1 MKADRDKQRT
11 RIVGAAIRLAEEH
24 GLDRVGL
31 REVAEEV
38 GLALGTLYK
47 SFRNKDEILG
57 AVVDR
62 QMAAMR
68 EALGGPVPAGE
79 TAADRVHSFF
89 ERFTEVVARHPA
101 FTRGMLGALSTG
113 RGAVV
118 KAILRSD
125 VETSKMVIGAIRG
138 VPAAEVDF
146 ERCGDDERETAFLL
160 RQIWF
165 ASMIG
170 WSVGLHPLDE
180 VVAHID
186 IAARRFL

>member
-1 MKADRDKQRT
+1 MKVDRDTQRS
-11 RIVGAAIRLAEEH
+11 RIVGAAIRLAEER

-47 SFRNKDEILG
+47 SFRNKDEILA
-57 AVVDR
+57 AVVER
-62 QMAAMR
+62 QMALMR
-68 EALGGPVPAGE
+68 EALEEPIAEGDTPAE
-79 TAADRVHSFF
+79 RVNAFF
-89 ERFTEVVARHPA
+89 EKFTRVIARHPA

-118 KAILRSD
+118 KAILKSD
-125 VETSKMVIGAIRG
+125 GETTKMIVGAIRG
-138 VPAAEVDF
+138 VPASEIDLD
-146 ERCGDDERETAFLL
+146 ECTDCEREGAFLL

-170 WSVGLHPLDE
+170 WSTGLHPLEE
-180 VVAHID
+180 VVDHID
-186 IAARRFL
+186 MAARRFL